1 VSDRPGPPRGG
12 AERPPADTPTRGERP
27 LAGGAADAAL
37 SASAAAVRARLAA
50 LAAELRARGVRV
62 GSGEVATAA
71 RALAAVDAGSRD
83 EARLALRAVLCSRRD
98 DLPAFEEAFAAVFG
112 PGPAAAV
119 GGLPFPP
126 AAGLALPRAPG
137 AAAPRGGPPRDARE
151 QPEIRP
157 AAFSDVELL
166 LDRDL
171 ASLTDAERAAARAL
185 LRRLGRR
192 GPARLSRRLRRSRR
206 RGHRPDLQRTVRASL
221 RHGGEPLQRHWRA
234 PALAARPLV
243 FVVDVS
249 GSMAP
254 YARMLLQYVQ
264 AAVTA
269 RRRVEAFA
277 LGTRLT
283 RITRELRTKDVDA
296 ALQRATA
303 AVADFGGGTRIGA
316 GLAELQRAHG
326 RRLGRGA
333 VVVVLSDGWDRGDPA
348 ELDAEMARLA
358 RSAHRVVWLNPL
370 KAAPGYAPLARGM
383 AAALPHVD
391 AFLDGHS
398 LRSLQELADV
408 LEGPVSGTAAG
419 GGAGRR

>member
-1 VSDRPGPPRGG
+1 VSDGP
-12 AERPPADTPTRGERP
+12 
-27 LAGGAADAAL
+27 AGADAAL
-37 SASAAAVRARLAA
+37 SAPAAAVRTRLAA

-83 EARLALRAVLCSRRD
+83 EARLALRTVLCSRRD
-98 DLPAFEEAFAAVFG
+98 DLPAFDEAFAAAFG
-112 PGPAAAV
+112 PGPAAAPP
-119 GGLPFPP
+119 LPP

-137 AAAPRGGPPRDARE
+137 AAAPRGGPPRDERE
-151 QPEIRP
+151 TPEVRP
-157 AAFSDVELL
+157 AAYSDVELL

-192 GPARLSRRLRRSRR
+192 GPARRSRRLRPSRR

-234 PALAARPLV
+234 PGLAARPLV
-243 FVVDVS
+243 FVLDVS

-264 AAVTA
+264 AAVAA

-283 RITRELRTKDVDA
+283 RITRELRTKDVDG
-296 ALQRATA
+296 ALDRATA

-316 GLAELQRAHG
+316 GLAELQRAQG

-370 KAAPGYAPLARGM
+370 KAAPGYEPLARGM

-391 AFLDGHS
+391 AFLEGHS
-398 LRSLQELADV
+398 LRSLQELADL
-408 LEGPVSGTAAG
+408 LEGPLSGAAG
-419 GGAGRR
+419 GASRR